1 MKCLWATILSQTRA
15 GGPACLP
22 FPLTLTRCIVLLI
35 SPPCRIQKRE
45 NQMPV
50 SCCIQTT
57 PPVTFETHGLIA
69 NSVPPTKWLN
79 GVMQRKDE
87 DVSVK
92 HTRSSDVR
100 TGEQMGGRALSRGAA
115 AWASD
120 DSILLLLPFVF
131 SQPFPGPW

>member
-1 MKCLWATILSQTRA
+1 MAFLE
-15 GGPACLP
+15 
-22 FPLTLTRCIVLLI
+22 
-35 SPPCRIQKRE
+35 RE
-45 NQMPV
+45 NQRSV

-79 GVMQRKDE
+79 GVVQRKDE

-100 TGEQMGGRALSRGAA
+100 TGEQMGGRALSQGAA

-131 SQPFPGPW
+131 SHPFPGSWWVGQTFSFKEYELLIELAERFH